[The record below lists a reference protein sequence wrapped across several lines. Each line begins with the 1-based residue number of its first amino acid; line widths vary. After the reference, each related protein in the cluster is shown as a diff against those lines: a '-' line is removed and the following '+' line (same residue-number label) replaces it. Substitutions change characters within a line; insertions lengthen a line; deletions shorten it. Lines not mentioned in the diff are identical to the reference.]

1 MGVAKRRGNNEG
13 SIYRRKDGYW
23 VGQYGVQTA
32 EGTKTRYIYGNRRE
46 DVREKLTKAKADRDG
61 GLVYDAGNITV
72 GEYLDSWL
80 NDSVRD
86 TVRQRTWERYEQFV
100 RVHLTPA
107 LGKNK
112 LAKLTPAHVR
122 GLYRDKLNS
131 GLAPRTVLHIHRAF
145 SKALKQAVADGLIPR
160 SPAAPVKPPQPRGE
174 EIRPLNREQVRVLFE
189 AASGNRLEALY
200 IVAVTAGLRR
210 GELQGLKWD
219 DLDLEAGMLQV
230 RRTCSEPKGG
240 HIFEAPKSG
249 KGRNI
254 RLTQS
259 AVAALRMHRRR
270 QLEERMYK
278 ADLWQEQGLVFPS
291 TVGTPMWGGNL
302 NRAFKATLQR
312 ARLPKS
318 TRFHDLRHTCA
329 TLLLKQ
335 GVNPKFVQDLLGHA
349 DISLTLNVY
358 SHVLPDMGDATAD
371 AMEAAL
377 G

>member
-1 MGVAKRRGNNEG
+1 MAKRRGNNEG

-23 VGQYGVQTA
+23 VGQYGVETA
-32 EGTKTRYIYGNRRE
+32 TGRKTRYIYGKRRE
-46 DVREKLTKAKADRDG
+46 EVREKLTKAIADWDG
-61 GLVYDAGNITV
+61 GLVYDADNLTV
-72 GEYLDSWL
+72 GEYLDRWL

-107 LGKNK
+107 LGKIK

-145 SKALKQAVADGLIPR
+145 SKALKQAAADGLIPR
-160 SPAAPVKPPQPRGE
+160 NPAAPVKPPQPRGE
-174 EIRPLNREQVRVLFE
+174 EIRPLNCEQVRVLFE
-189 AASGNRLEALY
+189 AASGDRLEALY
-200 IVAVTAGLRR
+200 IVTVTAGLRR

-254 RLTQS
+254 RS
-259 AVAALRMHRRR
+259 PRV
-270 QLEERMYK
+270 
-278 ADLWQEQGLVFPS
+278 LWQLSG
-291 TVGTPMWGGNL
+291 
-302 NRAFKATLQR
+302 R
-312 ARLPKS
+312 
-318 TRFHDLRHTCA
+318 
-329 TLLLKQ
+329 
-335 GVNPKFVQDLLGHA
+335 
-349 DISLTLNVY
+349 
-358 SHVLPDMGDATAD
+358 TAD
-371 AMEAAL
+371 AS
-377 G
+377 